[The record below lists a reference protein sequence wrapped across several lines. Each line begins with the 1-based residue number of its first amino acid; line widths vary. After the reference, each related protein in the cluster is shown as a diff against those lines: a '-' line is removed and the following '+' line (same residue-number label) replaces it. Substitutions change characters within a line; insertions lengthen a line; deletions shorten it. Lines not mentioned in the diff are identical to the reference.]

1 MRLASGEPDAVRRWR
16 IAAWLLCVVGAAARI
31 AAYAQNRS
39 LWYDE
44 AALAL
49 NIARRG
55 FVDLVAPLDFLQ
67 AAPPLFLWAERAMV
81 LLFGVNEWALR
92 VVPLVCGI
100 LTAPMMWRVARR
112 LLSAPVAV
120 LAVALVALS
129 PTLVRYAAEVK
140 PYASDALVTLL
151 ILDQTIAAAQGR
163 SGIAEWR
170 RLALV
175 GLAAIVS
182 STPSVFVLA
191 GVIAFMVSSALL
203 AKDPV
208 WGRRAI
214 ALAVLWGGTF
224 GVLLATVFRPLLG
237 EDTPIGKYMHWYWAA
252 NFLTPDPPGL
262 AAKFSALLWAALT
275 NTFLGDAAFRGAT
288 TVLVSAV
295 LVGVV
300 VLLAVRKTPQALL
313 LTVPI
318 VSLAVAATVRRY
330 PIAERLILFAAPLS
344 ALIIAA
350 SQLAFSHRRVVR
362 VRGWLTG
369 TLTAVVVVLAAW
381 GAVMR
386 LESDVGRQESRALAR
401 EADRTHATG
410 VPVWISGGGE
420 AAWRF
425 YTNRVSSPELTSKF
439 GGRALAADMLLGE
452 WYNAGPER
460 ILTVRDD
467 TVSAARPSTWS
478 RTEAI
483 RVRSLSRPCALLFL
497 TQTQPDEAVSLLS
510 SVRQIGG
517 RVRES
522 RRAPGA
528 EVYHV
533 CFAQADS

>member
-1 MRLASGEPDAVRRWR
+1 MRLASGEPDAVRGWR

-67 AAPPLFLWAERAMV
+67 TAPPLFLWAERVMV

-163 SGIAEWR
+163 SGVAEWR

-191 GVIAFMVSSALL
+191 GVIAFMASSALL

-208 WGRRAI
+208 WVRRAI
-214 ALAVLWGGTF
+214 ALAVVWGGTF

-237 EDTPIGKYMHWYWAA
+237 EDTPIGKFMHWYWAA

-288 TVLVSAV
+288 TLLVGAV

-300 VLLAVRKTPQALL
+300 VLLAVRKTP
-313 LTVPI
+313 
-318 VSLAVAATVRRY
+318 
-330 PIAERLILFAAPLS
+330 
-344 ALIIAA
+344 
-350 SQLAFSHRRVVR
+350 
-362 VRGWLTG
+362 
-369 TLTAVVVVLAAW
+369 
-381 GAVMR
+381 
-386 LESDVGRQESRALAR
+386 
-401 EADRTHATG
+401 
-410 VPVWISGGGE
+410 
-420 AAWRF
+420 
-425 YTNRVSSPELTSKF
+425 
-439 GGRALAADMLLGE
+439 
-452 WYNAGPER
+452 
-460 ILTVRDD
+460 
-467 TVSAARPSTWS
+467 
-478 RTEAI
+478 
-483 RVRSLSRPCALLFL
+483 
-497 TQTQPDEAVSLLS
+497 
-510 SVRQIGG
+510 
-517 RVRES
+517 
-522 RRAPGA
+522 
-528 EVYHV
+528 
-533 CFAQADS
+533 